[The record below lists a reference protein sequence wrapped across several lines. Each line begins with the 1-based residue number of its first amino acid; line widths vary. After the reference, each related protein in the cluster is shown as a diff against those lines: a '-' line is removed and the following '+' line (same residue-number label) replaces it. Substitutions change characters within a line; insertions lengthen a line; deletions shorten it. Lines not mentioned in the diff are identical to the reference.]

1 MSEPTAQPI
10 RIACF
15 GAGPLPTEGSVF
27 SPGVANRLWHFMQP
41 ALAAGHD
48 CLLVSMEPGA
58 TGEMKI
64 ERREWRG
71 RPWQY
76 LRVRAEDCVFPGRLK
91 QIVAQFRPERLAGAG
106 TALASWAACACADGQ
121 PVWADLFG
129 DPLAEIAIKARVLG
143 ADFDPA
149 DQIYV
154 WQLLL
159 DIFSRA
165 DAFSSV
171 SRRQVDAILGQLMLA
186 GRQPAPPICSMPC
199 ALESVD
205 LFGGQPAIDRAAFI
219 QKYQLPADARVVLW
233 SGGFNAWADP
243 DTLVEGLE
251 LAMDRDPA
259 LRLVA
264 TGAELPGYLSR
275 VYEKFIARAN
285 ASRHASKIHAL
296 GWLPLEEAS
305 KWLRAAD
312 IGIFTDLPCEETRL
326 GGRNRL
332 LYFAA
337 ARKPAVASR
346 GTEVVEEMEAAG
358 ALAAFPTGDAAA
370 LADKILALII
380 NPAEAQAIA
389 GRGFEFARRNYEF
402 AASAAPFLKF
412 IAAPARSA
420 AATPYIARYLDH
432 RAREL
437 EQAEL
442 ARYRS
447 GRLARILSFLRGR
460 KTP

>member
-1 MSEPTAQPI
+1 MSEPTAQPV
-10 RIACF
+10 RIAFF

-58 TGEMKI
+58 PGEMKI

-76 LRVRAEDCVFPGRLK
+76 LRVRAEDCVFPDRLE
-91 QIVAQFRPERLAGAG
+91 QLVASFRPERLAGAG
-106 TALASWAACACADGQ
+106 TALASWAACACAGDQ

-143 ADFDPA
+143 SDFDPA

-154 WQLLL
+154 WQLML
-159 DIFSRA
+159 DILSRA

-205 LFGGQPAIDRAAFI
+205 LFAGQPAIDRAAFLARHQI
-219 QKYQLPADARVVLW
+219 PADARVVLW

-251 LAMDRDPA
+251 LAVDREPA
-259 LRLVA
+259 IHLIA
-264 TGAELPGYLSR
+264 TGGELPGYLNR
-275 VYEKFIARAN
+275 VYERFKARAS
-285 ASRHASKIHAL
+285 ASRHASQIHAL
-296 GWLPLEEAS
+296 GWLPLEDAS
-305 KWLRAAD
+305 QWLRASD

-358 ALAAFPTGDAAA
+358 ALAAFPTGDARA
-370 LADKILALII
+370 LAESILRII
-380 NPAEAQAIA
+380 SDPTAAEAIA
-389 GRGFEFARRNYEF
+389 GRGFEFAQQNYEF

-412 IAAPARSA
+412 IETPARSPR
-420 AATPYIARYLDH
+420 ATPYIARYLDH
-432 RAREL
+432 HAREL
-437 EQAEL
+437 DQAEL

-447 GRLARILSFLRGR
+447 GRLARILKYLFD
-460 KTP
+460 K